1 MYEIIKDVIANEPY
15 NLQDMIKKINTVWVR
30 GDITEEQKD
39 ELIQLANENAKP
51 ENSNAEQDKQISY
64 LLEHVQTL
72 ETTVTEQGNK
82 IQTIIDKLA
91 EGGTIVPDPEP
102 EPEPEEFPEWYAWD
116 GIQRPIPWQEG
127 SKCTHNGKNW
137 ISLVNNNVWE
147 PGSIGTE
154 TVWKEYKEE

>member
-1 MYEIIKDVIANEPY
+1 MYEIIKNIITYEPY
-15 NLQDMIKKINTVWVR
+15 NLQDIIKKINTVWVR

-51 ENSNAEQDKQISY
+51 ENSNAEQDKQIDY

-116 GIQRPIPWQEG
+116 GIQRPIPWQLD
-127 SKCTHNGKNW
+127 SKCTHNGKKW
-137 ISLVNNNVWE
+137 VSLVNDNVWE

-154 TVWKEYKEE
+154 TVWKEYKEA